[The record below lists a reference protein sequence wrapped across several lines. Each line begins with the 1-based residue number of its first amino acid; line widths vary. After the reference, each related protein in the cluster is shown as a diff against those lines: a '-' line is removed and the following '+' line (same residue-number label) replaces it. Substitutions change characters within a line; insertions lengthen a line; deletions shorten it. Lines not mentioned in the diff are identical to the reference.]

1 MRHRLFALCLSLG
14 MVLSLCACGGGQTGP
29 DPAPVPPSPAPSA
42 EAASPAPEATAT
54 PEAPEAPTKA
64 PNSEAP
70 ASEAPTLCE
79 YPTAP
84 APSDTPSTPAPSP
97 TPAPEATPAP
107 QAVTAAGLREQ
118 FMSSSSQSDA
128 PTAGFVDMAD
138 HLSDFYDLDAAAL
151 EDFVL
156 YMPDMSAALQEFFL
170 ARAKAGKAE
179 EVKAACQSRLDGLR
193 EDAAFYP
200 GTAQYVDAAKVETAG
215 DWVLLAVCP
224 EAERMVKLLQDS
236 VK

>member
-14 MVLSLCACGGGQTGP
+14 MVLSLCACGGGQAGP

-42 EAASPAPEATAT
+42 GAASPAPEATAT
-54 PEAPEAPTKA
+54 PEASPEPTAEPSLAPTA
-64 PNSEAP
+64 EPSA
-70 ASEAPTLCE
+70 L
-79 YPTAP
+79 
-84 APSDTPSTPAPSP
+84 PSDTPSFPEP
-97 TPAPEATPAP
+97 TPEAAPAP

-118 FMSSSSQSDA
+118 FMASSSQSDA

-179 EVKAACQSRLDGLR
+179 EVKAACQSRLEGLR

>member
-54 PEAPEAPTKA
+54 PEATPAPEASPEPTVE
-64 PNSEAP
+64 PSL
-70 ASEAPTLCE
+70 APTAEPSAL
-79 YPTAP
+79 
-84 APSDTPSTPAPSP
+84 PSDAPSTPAPSP

-118 FMSSSSQSDA
+118 FMASSSQSDA

-179 EVKAACQSRLDGLR
+179 EVKAACQSRLEGLR